1 MSVVIKT
8 IKDYFNNYVYPKTK
22 TKAVYDDSNNR
33 LDTTLS
39 TVVHFDND
47 SASGTISD
55 PVLKQSDI
63 ATTLGTS
70 DTKTASQKLV
80 NTVNTTLGSA
90 SSASAVSGA
99 DAFSKIS
106 TLNSHL
112 TAETFNLAAN
122 TDNISLLSYKA
133 CKLNNLIIITG
144 VWAGTDV
151 TNTVNIATLP
161 GGVRPSSAV
170 EGSGMLRKASDS
182 TLLIAD
188 YTINTSGVI
197 KQGTT
202 SKECDR
208 GNFTFVYTI

>member
-47 SASGTISD
+47 SSSGTISD

-70 DTKTASQKLV
+70 DTVPASQKLV

-90 SSASAVSGA
+90 SSASAVTGA

-106 TLNSHL
+106 TLNSQL
-112 TAETFNLAAN
+112 T
-122 TDNISLLSYKA
+122 SL
-133 CKLNNLIIITG
+133 I
-144 VWAGTDV
+144 
-151 TNTVNIATLP
+151 
-161 GGVRPSSAV
+161 AV
-170 EGSGMLRKASDS
+170 EESDYYS
-182 TLLIAD
+182 VTIGAQTYNTQNCPAPAKTGYTPIIAFVSQ
-188 YTINTSGVI
+188 INLDAVITSVSFNTGHNQFRCQLFNAHVAAQTATFKI
-197 KQGTT
+197 GYIYLKT
-202 SKECDR
+202 S
-208 GNFTFVYTI
+208 

>member
-47 SASGTISD
+47 SSSGTISD

-70 DTKTASQKLV
+70 DTVPASQKLV

-106 TLNSHL
+106 TLNSQL
-112 TAETFNLAAN
+112 TSLEWKPLSGFSPLTI
-122 TDNISLLSYKA
+122 TDTDPHQISLANLPASATEIKVVTVYGNYFFDRATSVTYPISYNPTSLPDYVGYAALSASNGYTYLEWVYFSKGA
-133 CKLNNLIIITG
+133 AATCIIYGIYY
-144 VWAGTDV
+144 
-151 TNTVNIATLP
+151 
-161 GGVRPSSAV
+161 R
-170 EGSGMLRKASDS
+170 
-182 TLLIAD
+182 
-188 YTINTSGVI
+188 
-197 KQGTT
+197 
-202 SKECDR
+202 
-208 GNFTFVYTI
+208 